1 MGRLVQ
7 RYRVKAFARSYQAG
21 LEAIFALA
29 LAVGIGFWV
38 DSRYDTLPVFLLA
51 GTAVGFGACVLR
63 LLRHQRELDKRGGE
77 IGGGP
82 GGGGTGDD
90 ATD

>member
-1 MGRLVQ
+1 MGLVQ
-7 RYRVKAFARSYQAG
+7 RYRVKAFARGYQAG

-29 LAVGIGFWV
+29 LAIGIGFWV
-38 DSRYDTLPVFLLA
+38 DIRYETQPLFLMV

-63 LLRHQRELDKRGGE
+63 LVRPQRALDQSRGE
-77 IGGGP
+77 
-82 GGGGTGDD
+82 TGDD

>member
-1 MGRLVQ
+1 MGPLVK

-38 DSRYDTLPVFLLA
+38 DTRYDTLPVFLLA

-63 LLRHQRELDKRGGE
+63 LLRHQRELDQRSQAN
-77 IGGGP
+77 
-82 GGGGTGDD
+82 GGGTGDD

>member
-1 MGRLVQ
+1 MGRLVE
-7 RYRVKAFARSYQAG
+7 RYRMKTFARGYQAG

-29 LAVGIGFWV
+29 VAVGIGFWV
-38 DSRYDTLPVFLLA
+38 DTRYETQPVFMMV

-63 LLRHQRELDKRGGE
+63 LMRYQRAHDESEREKRRGDG
-77 IGGGP
+77 
-82 GGGGTGDD
+82 GDD